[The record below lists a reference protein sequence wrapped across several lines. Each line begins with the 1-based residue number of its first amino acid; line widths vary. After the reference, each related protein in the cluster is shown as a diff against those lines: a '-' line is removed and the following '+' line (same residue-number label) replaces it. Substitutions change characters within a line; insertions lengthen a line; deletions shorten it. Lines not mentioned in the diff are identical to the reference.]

1 MSVDASASVIESSLA
16 KLREYLEMDVAFV
29 GRVEAG
35 RRYFEFVDA
44 DSPDCPIQV
53 GQSDRLEDSYC
64 GRVISGQIPQLIA
77 DASVEQG
84 VADLPVTRELPV
96 GAHISVPL
104 LRASG
109 EVMGTLCCFS
119 HEPDPS
125 LRDRDLK
132 MLTLFA
138 EIVSGNLEALIDAD
152 QRRDVA
158 LERVR
163 AVLDTGGPRMA
174 LQPIVDLKSEEVRGF
189 EALARFT
196 GAAGWNTQQW
206 FEEAQAVG
214 LGVELE
220 AAAVRAAL
228 ALLPVMPHGAL
239 LSVNVSEAAILD
251 PGVLAMLIG
260 PHASR
265 LVVELTEHNR
275 IRNYGMMSD
284 ELAAIRGAGGRL
296 AVDDAGSGWAGLE
309 HILRLQPEVL
319 KLDRVL
325 VHDIAE
331 HEGRQAM
338 VEAMVGFS
346 CRMGAALIAEG
357 VETEKDLAMLCDL
370 GVHYAQGYLLG
381 RPSLDYADRV
391 DPPQAETA

>member
-1 MSVDASASVIESSLA
+1 MSVDAPTSVIESSLA
-16 KLREYLEMDVAFV
+16 KLRRHLEMDVAFV

-44 DSPDCPIQV
+44 DSPECPVQV

-77 DASVEQG
+77 DASREPG
-84 VADLPVTRELPV
+84 VADLPGTRELPV
-96 GAHISVPL
+96 GAHLSVPL

-119 HEPDPS
+119 HDPDLT

-138 EIVSGNLEALIDAD
+138 EIVSGNLETLIDAD

-158 LERVR
+158 LEHLRG
-163 AVLDTGGPRMA
+163 VLDTGGPRMA

-206 FEEAQAVG
+206 FEEAKAVG

-228 ALLPVMPHGAL
+228 ALLPVMPDGAL
-239 LSVNVSEAAILD
+239 LSVNVSEAAMLD
-251 PGVLAMLIG
+251 PGVLAMLTG

-275 IRNYGMMSD
+275 VADYGMMSE

-346 CRMGAALIAEG
+346 CRMGATLIAEG
-357 VETEKDLAMLCDL
+357 VETEKDLAMLGDL

-381 RPSLDYADRV
+381 RPSLDYADRLG
-391 DPPQAETA
+391 PSPAETA